1 MFAERADNTR
11 NRVLGATVANQ
22 QKLAAALSPEDNRV

>member
-11 NRVLGATVANQ
+11 NRVLAATVADQ
-22 QKLAAALSPEDNRV
+22 QKLAAVLSLEDNRV